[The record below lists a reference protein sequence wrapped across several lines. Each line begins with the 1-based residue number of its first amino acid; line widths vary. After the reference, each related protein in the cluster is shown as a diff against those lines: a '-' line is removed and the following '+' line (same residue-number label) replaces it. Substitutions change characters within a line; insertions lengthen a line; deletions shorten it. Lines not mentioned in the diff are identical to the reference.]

1 VELDE
6 ILNEKAPDTPEA
18 PEAPAVETEAPK
30 PDLGARQAFKE
41 KEQAAQEAGRA
52 RAPDGKFVATEP
64 KTEEPKAVEPPKPET
79 PAPQVMSPKEQA
91 LLRAAQDERTK
102 RQALE
107 QEIAQLRA
115 AQKPAEPQKTFYEDP
130 DGVLAQVEQRIAQQS
145 QQMQHTTLQNRVQ
158 FAEMLARKEHP
169 DFDAMVPIFGEL
181 LQTTPGLYQQWIN
194 APDPAGFAYTTAK
207 NTLQLRQAG
216 SIDAIRE
223 EAVKKARLELEA
235 EYKEREAKLLKQRD
249 DIPDSLSDKRSTS
262 TRQVA
267 WGGPPSLDA
276 ILSK

>member
-1 VELDE
+1 MDSLDD
-6 ILNEKAPDTPEA
+6 ILSDKEPDTPEA
-18 PEAPAVETEAPK
+18 TETPAVETETPK
-30 PDLGARQAFKE
+30 PDPGARKAFQE

-52 RAPDGKFVATEP
+52 RAPDGKFVAEP
-64 KTEEPKAVEPPKPET
+64 KEPEVKAEVKPEPVKQEMT
-79 PAPQVMSPKEQA
+79 ERE
-91 LLRAAQDERTK
+91 RAFLAKANDEARK

-107 QEIAQLRA
+107 QRLAALEAQ
-115 AQKPAEPQKTFYEDP
+115 QKPVEPQKTFYEDP
-130 DGVLAQVEQRIAQQS
+130 DGVLAQVEQRIAQEHQK
-145 QQMQHTTLQNRVQ
+145 MQHGALQNRVQ

-267 WGGPPSLDA
+267 WGGPPSLEA